1 MLLKAEKQYRIKDIM
16 NCLPK
21 FFLQFLLLVS
31 CVFFLIFIW
40 ACLLELC
47 FALVVGGVSL
57 IFDGIS
63 VVLVHHRML
72 SSGEGA
78 CGDLCLFSL
87 MPNFHV
93 NSLKYYLMKFWDIWA
108 FFTPIFLSASNILFC
123 TPSSCMDRLTFVSI
137 E

>member
-1 MLLKAEKQYRIKDIM
+1 LSSLGLTDVIESRETISDKGHNELFTKV
-16 NCLPK
+16 
-21 FFLQFLLLVS
+21 FLQFLLLVS

-78 CGDLCLFSL
+78 CGDLYLFSL

-93 NSLKYYLMKFWDIWA
+93 HSLKYYLMKFWGMW
-108 FFTPIFLSASNILFC
+108 
-123 TPSSCMDRLTFVSI
+123 LT
-137 E
+137 

>member
-78 CGDLCLFSL
+78 CGDLLCR
-87 MPNFHV
+87 PDTRIRIPVH
-93 NSLKYYLMKFWDIWA
+93 DTD
-108 FFTPIFLSASNILFC
+108 TPIRHFSKNKDTGIRQYIYKIKINKSFRN
-123 TPSSCMDRLTFVSI
+123 
-137 E
+137 

>member
-78 CGDLCLFSL
+78 CGDLCLFSCSQFEIL
-87 MPNFHV
+87 SYEILGHV
-93 NSLKYYLMKFWDIWA
+93 AYLINCSFK
-108 FFTPIFLSASNILFC
+108 LF
-123 TPSSCMDRLTFVSI
+123 PGHLTYKAY
-137 E
+137 